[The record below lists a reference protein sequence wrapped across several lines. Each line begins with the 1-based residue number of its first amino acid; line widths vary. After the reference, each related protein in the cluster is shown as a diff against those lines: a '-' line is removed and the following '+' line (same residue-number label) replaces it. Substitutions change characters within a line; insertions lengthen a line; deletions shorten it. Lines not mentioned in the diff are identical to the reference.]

1 MAFQSLGTF
10 DLVSGRKFAK
20 LIAELQLS
28 KEKYLNVVPKRS
40 WLDKETQDFVEPVF
54 TNLLTIDDLK
64 ELSTKLSKLL
74 ARIVV
79 EQNKIGM
86 QS

>member
-1 MAFQSLGTF
+1 MALESHGTF
-10 DLVSGRKFAK
+10 ELVSGRKFAK
-20 LIAELQLS
+20 LIGELQLS
-28 KEKYLNVVPKRS
+28 KEKYLNVRLMRS

-54 TNLLTIDDLK
+54 TNLLTVDDLK

-74 ARIVV
+74 TRIAV
-79 EQNKIGM
+79 EQKKIGM

>member
-10 DLVSGRKFAK
+10 ELVSGRNFAK

-28 KEKYLNVVPKRS
+28 KGKYLNVRLTRS

-54 TNLLTIDDLK
+54 TNLLTVNDLK
-64 ELSTKLSKLL
+64 ELSTKLAKLL
-74 ARIVV
+74 TRIAV
-79 EQNKIGM
+79 EQKKIGM

>member
-1 MAFQSLGTF
+1 MDKRKYAVYNYILETKLVEMSFQSLGTF

-28 KEKYLNVVPKRS
+28 KEKYLNVRLTRS

-54 TNLLTIDDLK
+54 TNLLTVDDLK
-64 ELSTKLSKLL
+64 EL
-74 ARIVV
+74 
-79 EQNKIGM
+79 
-86 QS
+86 

>member
-1 MAFQSLGTF
+1 MAFESLGTF
-10 DLVSGRKFAK
+10 ELVRGRKFAK
-20 LIAELQLS
+20 LIAELKLS
-28 KEKYLNVVPKRS
+28 KEKYINIRLTGS
-40 WLDKETQDFVEPVF
+40 WLDKETQDFVEPIF
-54 TNLLTIDDLK
+54 TNLLTVDDLK

-74 ARIVV
+74 SRIEI